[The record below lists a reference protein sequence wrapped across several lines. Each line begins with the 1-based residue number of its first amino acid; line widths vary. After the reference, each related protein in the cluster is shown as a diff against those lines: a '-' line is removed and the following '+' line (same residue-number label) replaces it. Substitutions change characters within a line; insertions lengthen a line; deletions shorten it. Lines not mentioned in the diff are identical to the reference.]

1 MGRLAIQSTIDLD
14 SPAEV
19 VFALL
24 REVEKWPVWLS
35 FSRSIRLVE
44 PGPLSLRSE
53 LFVSAAIPGEEEEL
67 FEVERFVEGQLLS
80 FVGAFSVRRRL
91 EFQIEGTSERS
102 CRVVARLDYPTYGGV
117 LGALLDGLTA
127 RRRLASELGN
137 SLVILKGLA
146 ESDDPPS
153 GD

>member
-1 MGRLAIQSTIDLD
+1 MGRLAIQSTLDLD
-14 SPAEV
+14 SPAGV

-35 FSRSIRLVE
+35 FARSIRLAD

-53 LFVSAAIPGEEEEL
+53 VFVRSAIPGEDEEL

-80 FVGAFSVRRRL
+80 LVGAFSLRRRL
-91 EFQIEGTSERS
+91 EFRIEATSETR

-117 LGALLDGLTA
+117 LGALLDGLTV
-127 RRRLASELGN
+127 RRRLASELEN
-137 SLVILKGLA
+137 SLLLLKGLA
-146 ESDDPPS
+146 EEDPPP